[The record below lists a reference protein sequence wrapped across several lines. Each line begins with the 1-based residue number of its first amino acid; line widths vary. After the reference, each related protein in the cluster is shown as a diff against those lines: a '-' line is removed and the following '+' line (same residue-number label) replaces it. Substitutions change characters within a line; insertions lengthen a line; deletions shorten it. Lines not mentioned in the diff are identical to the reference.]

1 MSAVDRWSVELS
13 ISEQERETRADA
25 HLVMAD
31 KAHLWGHGTARRNP
45 ADPDVMEI
53 GEKIA
58 VARALSDLAHVLLGS
73 AATELED
80 ITHERARL
88 HL

>member
-1 MSAVDRWSVELS
+1 MSTVDRWSVELS
-13 ISEQERETRADA
+13 IREHEDQTHADA
-25 HLVMAD
+25 RLVMD
-31 KAHLWGHGTARRNP
+31 DGAHVLGHGTARRHP
-45 ADPDVMEI
+45 RDPNVTEI

-58 VARALSDLAHVLLGS
+58 VARALSDLAHMLLGS
-73 AATELED
+73 AAAELED